1 MAETKFEVGAVVRLK
16 SGGPRMTVVGRM
28 WGSDQLLCNWFEGV
42 RSHMGSFP
50 AKALVGA
57 PAEEA
62 AAPQGE
68 EPQARSQ
75 SSGGQS

>member
-1 MAETKFEVGAVVRLK
+1 MAKLEFDVGDVVRLK

-50 AKALVGA
+50 AKALVAA
-57 PAEEA
+57 PEEA
-62 AAPQGE
+62 QDEGRAR
-68 EPQARSQ
+68 ARSQ

>member
-1 MAETKFEVGAVVRLK
+1 MAETKFEVGDVVRLK

-57 PAEEA
+57 PEES
-62 AAPQGE
+62 QE
-68 EPQARSQ
+68 ETERARSR

>member
-1 MAETKFEVGAVVRLK
+1 MAKLEFDVGDVVRLK

-42 RSHMGSFP
+42 RSHAGSFP
-50 AKALVGA
+50 AKALAGA
-57 PAEEA
+57 PEEA
-62 AAPQGE
+62 RGEQQG
-68 EPQARSQ
+68 QARPQ

>member
-1 MAETKFEVGAVVRLK
+1 MAKSEFDVGDVVRLK

-28 WGSDQLLCNWFEGV
+28 WGSDQLLCSWFEGD

-50 AKALVGA
+50 SKALAGA

-62 AAPQGE
+62 ASQDEGE
-68 EPQARSQ
+68 RARSQ

>member
-1 MAETKFEVGAVVRLK
+1 MAETKFEVGDVVRLK

-50 AKALVGA
+50 GKALVSA
-57 PAEEA
+57 PEES
-62 AAPQGE
+62 QE
-68 EPQARSQ
+68 EKEQAQARSQ
-75 SSGGQS
+75 SSGGRS